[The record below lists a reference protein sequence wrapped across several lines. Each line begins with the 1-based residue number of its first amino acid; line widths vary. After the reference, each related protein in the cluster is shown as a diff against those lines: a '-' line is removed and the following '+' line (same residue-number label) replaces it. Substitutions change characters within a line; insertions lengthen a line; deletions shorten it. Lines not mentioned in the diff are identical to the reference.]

1 MIDRMKLLKDAVGF
15 LGATLKTLPYKVHT
29 VLTDNSTQLA
39 TVLNPDLVGYPKRLR
54 FIAPAP

>member
-1 MIDRMKLLKDAVGF
+1 MKLLKDAVGF